1 MNMKKIIL
9 VGALGVAAFTGTNL
23 PGLEAPKAS
32 AASIKSNIARIEGR
46 VVEIDK
52 NVISVESKQ
61 YTNPISVY
69 LNSTPNVKIGD
80 QVQVTGTIMVNFTEY
95 MVANSI
101 ENISLTP
108 GMHFQENGLP
118 DYVVGEISKKG
129 QLNHNGNKPRDY
141 VIVKYP
147 NNKGGYTILEVYLTL
162 GQQFNIGDKV
172 KVTNMDL
179 ATWGGSSVYWNIQNN
194 IEKIQELQTSNNNN
208 NDDDDK
214 WIWS

>member
-1 MNMKKIIL
+1 MSMKKIIL
-9 VGALGVAAFTGTNL
+9 AGALGVAAFTGTNL

-32 AASIKSNIARIEGR
+32 AASIESNVSRIEGR

-80 QVQVTGTIMVNFTEY
+80 QVQVTGTIMINFTEY

-129 QLNHNGNKPRDY
+129 QLNHNGNTPRDY
-141 VIVKYP
+141 VVVTYP
-147 NNKGGYTILEVYLTL
+147 NNKGGYTILEVYLTQ
-162 GQQFNIGDKV
+162 GQQLNIGDKV

-179 ATWGGSSVYWNIQNN
+179 ATWGGSSVDWNIQNN
-194 IEKIQELQTSNNNN
+194 IEKIQELQTSNDNNN
-208 NDDDDK
+208 DDK